1 MSNSNFDTK
10 FLFQLAQAKPT
21 ESSKTIQT
29 VVSNSNKLT
38 ELPSFNLLSP
48 GGLIGGGVAGILL
61 ILGIAG
67 FIYTRLYRIIK
78 PNEAIIRSGGFGP
91 LWSGK
96 TAYTQGGCVVLPGLH
111 QTISVPLSEVRIKVI
126 RKGKGESDGDQGAVR
141 TKDYLRAKLSAT
153 MYVVVDI
160 DAVETAAARL
170 CKDSSGKV
178 TEPDIRTA
186 VEARCDDALRNAAK
200 QRTLTEIDSDKV
212 GFGTD
217 VKNSLQQSL
226 DSLGLTLQ
234 DVTLTD
240 IEEDATAYQDN
251 DYFDVQ
257 GKREREEKVCQSKL
271 ETAKVQSETE
281 TQLAA
286 VDRDKALELQTIQLE
301 KEQAEATLEAETIVI
316 KAEKQREA
324 EEGKE
329 QQLSLLAKKKESFEL
344 EKEQARINKQ
354 ISVMEAQ
361 QDADKRLLL
370 KQQEVEIAD
379 IDRQTAIEESQQDA
393 QKKLLLKKQ
402 EVEVADINR
411 ETTIEKTKQT
421 SEQEL
426 IVKRQEVMVA
436 EQEAR
441 QEVATSEKQ
450 TNEIQA
456 QVATAES
463 AIETAKEIE
472 VAERNKTIA
481 ELLAEQQAN
490 ARKIQE
496 ETDAL
501 AKAEALKI
509 AAEAEANALQIKAQG
524 DLAAANDTA
533 QSIVVIAEARK
544 EEKLKLAEGE
554 LEYIKAINSKE
565 EIIITAELL
574 RELAPDLVKQLPQIA
589 QNLTPEVKEAKL
601 YSFGNGDSNSSG
613 ATKQLASI
621 SGLGMLQEILDSDAG
636 SQAVSALTKILKNKA
651 ILSDLEGMEAYN
663 PKSSEI

>member
-10 FLFQLAQAKPT
+10 FLFQLAQANNT
-21 ESSKTIQT
+21 ESSDTIKTT
-29 VVSNSNKLT
+29 DVNSNQLV

-48 GGLIGGGVAGILL
+48 GGLIGGGIAGILL
-61 ILGIAG
+61 ILAVAG
-67 FIYTRLYRIIK
+67 FVYTRLYRIIK
-78 PNEAIIRSGGFGP
+78 PNESIIRSGGFGP

-96 TAYTQGGCVVLPGLH
+96 TAFTQGGCVVLPGLH
-111 QTISVPLSEVRIKVI
+111 QTISVPLSEVRIQVI

-141 TKDYLRAKLSAT
+141 TKDYLRAKLTAT

-160 DAVETAAARL
+160 DSVETAAARL
-170 CKDSSGKV
+170 CRDSSGKV
-178 TEPDIRTA
+178 TEADIRAA

-217 VKNSLQQSL
+217 VKTSLQQSL

-240 IEEDATAYQDN
+240 IEEDAAAYQDN

-281 TQLAA
+281 TKLAE

-301 KEQAEATLEAETIVI
+301 KEQAESTLKAETIVI

-329 QQLSLLAKKKESFEL
+329 QQLALLAKRKESLEL
-344 EKEQARINKQ
+344 EKEQAKIDRQ
-354 ISVMEAQ
+354 TSVEEAR
-361 QDADKRLLL
+361 QDSQKKLLL

-379 IDRQTAIEESQQDA
+379 IDRKTAIEESQQDA
-393 QKKLLLKKQ
+393 QKKLLLKQ
-402 EVEVADINR
+402 QQVEVADIDR
-411 ETTIEKTKQT
+411 DTTVKKAKQT

-426 IVKRQEVMVA
+426 ILKRQEVMVA

-441 QEVATSEKQ
+441 QQVATSEKQ

-463 AIETAKEIE
+463 AIMTAKELE
-472 VAERNKTIA
+472 VAQRNKTIA

-490 ARKIQE
+490 ARKIQH

-509 AAEAEANALQIKAQG
+509 AAEADANARKIKAQG
-524 DLAAANDTA
+524 DLDAANDTA
-533 QSIVVIAEARK
+533 QSIVVIAEAKK
-544 EEKLKLAEGE
+544 EEKIKLAEGE
-554 LEYIKAINSKE
+554 LEYIKAVNSKE

-574 RELAPDLVKQLPQIA
+574 RELAPDLIKQLPEIA
-589 QNLTPEVKEAKL
+589 RNLTPEVEEAKL
-601 YSFGNGDSNSSG
+601 YSFGGDKSSG

-621 SGLGMLQEILDSDAG
+621 SGLGMLQEILDSNVG
-636 SQAVSALTKILKNKA
+636 SQTVSALTKFLNSKA
-651 ILSDLEGMEAYN
+651 VESNGSVQIENSR
-663 PKSSEI
+663 K

>member
-1 MSNSNFDTK
+1 MTNNFILMSNSNFDTK
-10 FLFQLAQAKPT
+10 FLFQLAQANNT
-21 ESSKTIQT
+21 ESSNSIET
-29 VVSNSNKLT
+29 VDSNSSQLF

-48 GGLIGGGVAGILL
+48 GGLIGSGIAGVLL
-61 ILGIAG
+61 ILAVAG
-67 FIYTRLYRIIK
+67 FVYTRLYRIIK
-78 PNEAIIRSGGFGP
+78 PNESIIRSGGFGP

-96 TAYTQGGCVVLPGLH
+96 SAFTQGGCVVLPGLH
-111 QTISVPLSEVRIKVI
+111 QTISVPLSEVRIQVI

-141 TKDYLRAKLSAT
+141 TKDYLRAKLTAT

-160 DAVETAAARL
+160 DSVETAAARL
-170 CKDSSGKV
+170 CRDSSGKV
-178 TEPDIRTA
+178 TEADIRGA
-186 VEARCDDALRNAAK
+186 VVARCDDALRNAAK

-217 VKNSLQQSL
+217 VKTSLQQSL

-240 IEEDATAYQDN
+240 IEEDAAAYQDN

-301 KEQAEATLEAETIVI
+301 KEQAESTLEAETIVI

-329 QQLSLLAKKKESFEL
+329 QQLALLAKRKESFEL
-344 EKEQARINKQ
+344 EKEQAKIDKQ
-354 ISVMEAQ
+354 TSLEEAR
-361 QDADKRLLL
+361 QDSQKKLLL
-370 KQQEVEIAD
+370 KQQEVEVAN
-379 IDRQTAIEESQQDA
+379 ID
-393 QKKLLLKKQ
+393 
-402 EVEVADINR
+402 R
-411 ETTIEKTKQT
+411 ETTVKKAKQT

-426 IVKRQEVMVA
+426 ILKHQEVMVA

-441 QEVATSEKQ
+441 QQVAKSEKQ

-463 AIETAKEIE
+463 AIVTATEVE

-490 ARKIQE
+490 ARKIQQ

-509 AAEAEANALQIKAQG
+509 AAEAEANAQKIKAQG
-524 DLAAANDTA
+524 DLDAANDTA
-533 QSIVVIAEARK
+533 QSIVVIAEAKK

-565 EIIITAELL
+565 EIVITAELL

-601 YSFGNGDSNSSG
+601 YSFGNGDNNSLG

-621 SGLGMLQEILDSDAG
+621 SGLGMLQEILDSNVG
-636 SQAVSALTKILKNKA
+636 SQTVSALTKFLNNKA
-651 ILSDLEGMEAYN
+651 VESDGKRIQDN
-663 PKSSEI
+663 FN

>member
-1 MSNSNFDTK
+1 MSNFNTK
-10 FLFQLAQAKPT
+10 FLYQIAQANQR
-21 ESSKTIQT
+21 ERENAIETIE
-29 VVSNSNKLT
+29 SNSSNLL
-38 ELPSFNLLSP
+38 ELPSFNLFSP
-48 GGLIGGGVAGILL
+48 GGLIAGGVAGVFL
-61 ILGIAG
+61 ILAVAG
-67 FIYTRLYRIIK
+67 FVYTRLYRIIK

-96 TAYTQGGCVVLPGLH
+96 TAFTQGGCVVLPGLH
-111 QTISVPLSEVRIKVI
+111 QTIGVPLSEVRIQI
-126 RKGKGESDGDQGAVR
+126 TRKGESYEDQGAVR
-141 TKDYLRAKLSAT
+141 TKDYLRAKLTAT

-160 DAVETAAARL
+160 DSVETAAARL
-170 CKDSSGKV
+170 CGDSSGKV
-178 TEPDIRTA
+178 TEANIRAA

-217 VKNSLQQSL
+217 VKDSLQQSL

-240 IEEDATAYQDN
+240 IEEDATAYKNN

-329 QQLSLLAKKKESFEL
+329 EQMALLAKKKETFEL
-344 EKEQARINKQ
+344 EKEQAKIDKQ
-354 ISVMEAQ
+354 TSIEETQ
-361 QDADKRLLL
+361 QDARKKLLL
-370 KQQEVEIAD
+370 KQQEVEVAD
-379 IDRQTAIEESQQDA
+379 IDRT
-393 QKKLLLKKQ
+393 
-402 EVEVADINR
+402 
-411 ETTIEKTKQT
+411 TTIQKAQQT

-426 IVKRQEVMVA
+426 IIKRQEVLVA
-436 EQEAR
+436 DQQSR
-441 QEVATSEKQ
+441 QQVAASEKQ

-456 QVATAES
+456 EVAAAES
-463 AIETAKEIE
+463 AITTATEIE
-472 VAERNKTIA
+472 VAEREKQIA

-490 ARKIQE
+490 ARKIQQ

-501 AKAEALKI
+501 ARAEAQRIAAMAESEALK
-509 AAEAEANALQIKAQG
+509 IKAQG

-533 QSIVVIAEARK
+533 ESIVLIAEARK
-544 EEKLKLAEGE
+544 EEKLRLAEGE

-574 RELAPDLVKQLPQIA
+574 RELAPDLVRQLPQIA

-601 YSFGNGDSNSSG
+601 YSFGNGGDNSSG

-621 SGLGMLQEILDSDAG
+621 SGLGMLQEIMDTNLG
-636 SQAVSALTKILKNKA
+636 SQAITSLTGLLNSKAGESSSATPDKDPQ
-651 ILSDLEGMEAYN
+651 STEE
-663 PKSSEI
+663 

>member
-1 MSNSNFDTK
+1 MSNYNFNTK
-10 FLFQLAQAKPT
+10 FLLQLPQIDRNQESKSIKT
-21 ESSKTIQT
+21 IESS
-29 VVSNSNKLT
+29 S
-38 ELPSFNLLSP
+38 SFPLNLISP
-48 GGLIGGGVAGILL
+48 GGLIGGGLAGILL
-61 ILGIAG
+61 VLIVAG

-91 LWSGK
+91 FWSGK
-96 TAYTQGGCVVLPGLH
+96 NAFTQGGCVVIPGLH
-111 QTISVPLSEVRIKVI
+111 KTIGVPLSEVRIQII
-126 RKGKGESDGDQGAVR
+126 RKGESSDDRGAVR
-141 TKDYLRAKLSAT
+141 TKDYLRAKLTAT

-160 DAVETAAARL
+160 NSVETAAARL
-170 CKDSSGKV
+170 CSDSSSTV
-178 TEPDIRTA
+178 TEANIRAA

-240 IEEDATAYQDN
+240 IEEDATAYRNN

-286 VDRDKALELQTIQLE
+286 VDRDKALELQTIKLE
-301 KEQAEATLEAETIVI
+301 KEQAEATLEAETLVI

-329 QQLSLLAKKKESFEL
+329 EQQALLAKKKEMFEL
-344 EKEQARINKQ
+344 EKEQAKIDKQ
-354 ISVMEAQ
+354 TSIQEAE
-361 QDADKRLLL
+361 QD
-370 KQQEVEIAD
+370 
-379 IDRQTAIEESQQDA
+379 S
-393 QKKLLLKKQ
+393 QKKLLLKQQ

-411 ETTIEKTKQT
+411 QTTVKKAKQE

-426 IVKRQEVMVA
+426 IVKRKEVMVA
-436 EQEAR
+436 DQEAR
-441 QEVATSEKQ
+441 QQIAKSEKE

-456 QVATAES
+456 QVAAAES
-463 AIETAKEIE
+463 SITTAKEIE
-472 VAERNKTIA
+472 EAERNKTIA
-481 ELLAEQQAN
+481 ELLAQQQAN
-490 ARKIQE
+490 ARKIQQ
-496 ETDAL
+496 ETDAQ
-501 AKAEALKI
+501 AQAEALKI
-509 AAEAEANALQIKAQG
+509 AATAEANAQKIKAQG

-533 QSIVVIAEARK
+533 ESIVVIAEARK
-544 EEKLKLAEGE
+544 EEKLKLAQGE
-554 LEYIKAINSKE
+554 LEYIKAVNSKE
-565 EIIITAELL
+565 EIVITAELL
-574 RELAPDLVKQLPQIA
+574 RELAPDLIEQLPQIA

-601 YSFGNGDSNSSG
+601 YSFGNGDNNSSG

-621 SGLGMLQEILDSDAG
+621 SGLGILQEIMESNIG
-636 SQAVSALTKILKNKA
+636 SQAVSTLTKFLDSKALKNQVT
-651 ILSDLEGMEAYN
+651 N
-663 PKSSEI
+663 QEIVE

>member
-1 MSNSNFDTK
+1 MIMSNSNFNTK
-10 FLFQLAQAKPT
+10 FLYQLAQT
-21 ESSKTIQT
+21 ETT
-29 VVSNSNKLT
+29 NESNSIET
-38 ELPSFNLLSP
+38 IDSNLNTPLVSTLNLISP
-48 GGLIGGGVAGILL
+48 GSLIGGGIAGILL
-61 ILGIAG
+61 VLMVAG

-91 LWSGK
+91 FWSGK
-96 TAYTQGGCVVLPGLH
+96 TAFTQGGCVVIPGLH
-111 QTISVPLSEVRIKVI
+111 QIIGVPLSEVRIQVT
-126 RKGKGESDGDQGAVR
+126 RKGESYDDQGAVR
-141 TKDYLRAKLSAT
+141 TKDYLRAKLTAT

-160 DAVETAAARL
+160 NAAETSAARL
-170 CKDSSGKV
+170 CNDASGKV
-178 TEPDIRTA
+178 TEADIRAA

-240 IEEDATAYQDN
+240 IEEDATAYRDN

-301 KEQAEATLEAETIVI
+301 KEQAEATLKAETTVI

-324 EEGKE
+324 EEGQEK
-329 QQLSLLAKKKESFEL
+329 QMALLAKKREAFEL
-344 EKEQARINKQ
+344 EKEQARMDKETSIQ
-354 ISVMEAQ
+354 EA
-361 QDADKRLLL
+361 
-370 KQQEVEIAD
+370 E
-379 IDRQTAIEESQQDA
+379 QDA
-393 QKKLLLKKQ
+393 QKKLLLKQQ

-411 ETTIEKTKQT
+411 ETAVKKAKQT

-426 IVKRQEVMVA
+426 ILKRQEVLVA
-436 EQEAR
+436 DQEAQQR
-441 QEVATSEKQ
+441 VAASEKQ

-463 AIETAKEIE
+463 AITTATKIE
-472 VAERNKTIA
+472 VAERNKKIT

-490 ARKIQE
+490 ARKILQ
-496 ETDAL
+496 ETDA
-501 AKAEALKI
+501 
-509 AAEAEANALQIKAQG
+509 
-524 DLAAANDTA
+524 
-533 QSIVVIAEARK
+533 
-544 EEKLKLAEGE
+544 
-554 LEYIKAINSKE
+554 
-565 EIIITAELL
+565 
-574 RELAPDLVKQLPQIA
+574 
-589 QNLTPEVKEAKL
+589 AKL
-601 YSFGNGDSNSSG
+601 YSFGDGNNNSSS

-621 SGLGMLQEILDSDAG
+621 SGLGMLQEILESNVG
-636 SQAVSALTKILKNKA
+636 SQAVSTLTGLLNNKA
-651 ILSDLEGMEAYN
+651 VGN
-663 PKSSEI
+663 SSQNNISSATEKK

>member
-10 FLFQLAQAKPT
+10 FLYQLAQINTT
-21 ESSKTIQT
+21 EESNSIKTID
-29 VVSNSNKLT
+29 SNSSQLI

-48 GGLIGGGVAGILL
+48 GGLIGGGIAGVLL
-61 ILGIAG
+61 ILAVAG
-67 FIYTRLYRIIK
+67 FVYTRLYRIIK
-78 PNEAIIRSGGFGP
+78 PNESIIRSGGFGP

-96 TAYTQGGCVVLPGLH
+96 SAFTQGGCVVLPGLH
-111 QTISVPLSEVRIKVI
+111 QTISVPLSEVRIQVI

-141 TKDYLRAKLSAT
+141 TKDYLRAKLTAT

-160 DAVETAAARL
+160 DSVETAAARL
-170 CKDSSGKV
+170 CRDSSGKV
-178 TEPDIRTA
+178 TEADIRAA
-186 VEARCDDALRNAAK
+186 VVARCDDALRNAAK
-200 QRTLTEIDSDKV
+200 QRTLTQIDSDKV

-240 IEEDATAYQDN
+240 IEEDAAAYQDN

-316 KAEKQREA
+316 KAEKRREA

-329 QQLSLLAKKKESFEL
+329 QQLALLAKKKESFEL
-344 EKEQARINKQ
+344 EKEQAKINKQ
-354 ISVMEAQ
+354 TSV
-361 QDADKRLLL
+361 
-370 KQQEVEIAD
+370 
-379 IDRQTAIEESQQDA
+379 EESQQDA
-393 QKKLLLKKQ
+393 QKKLLVKQQ
-402 EVEVADINR
+402 EVEVADVDR
-411 ETTIEKTKQT
+411 ETTVKKAKQT
-421 SEQEL
+421 SQQEL

-436 EQEAR
+436 EQQAR
-441 QEVATSEKQ
+441 QQVAKSEKQ

-463 AIETAKEIE
+463 AIVTAKEVE

-490 ARKIQE
+490 AKKIQQ

-501 AKAEALKI
+501 AKANARKI
-509 AAEAEANALQIKAQG
+509 EAQG
-524 DLAAANDTA
+524 DLDAANDTA

-544 EEKLKLAEGE
+544 QEKLKLAEGE

-589 QNLTPEVKEAKL
+589 QNLTFEVKEAKL
-601 YSFGNGDSNSSG
+601 YSFGNGDNNSSG

-621 SGLGMLQEILDSDAG
+621 SGLGMLQEIFDSNVG
-636 SQAVSALTKILKNKA
+636 SQTVSALTKFLNSKA
-651 ILSDLEGMEAYN
+651 IESDAEQIKN
-663 PKSSEI
+663 N

>member
-10 FLFQLAQAKPT
+10 FLFQLAQTNPT
-21 ESSKTIQT
+21 ESSNTINT
-29 VVSNSNKLT
+29 IDSNSSNLL

-48 GGLIGGGVAGILL
+48 GGLITGGIAGVLL
-61 ILGIAG
+61 ILATAG

-78 PNEAIIRSGGFGP
+78 PNESIIRSGGFGP

-96 TAYTQGGCVVLPGLH
+96 TAFTQGGCVVLPGLH
-111 QTISVPLSEVRIKVI
+111 QTISVPLSEVRIQVI

-141 TKDYLRAKLSAT
+141 TKDYLRAKLTAT

-160 DAVETAAARL
+160 DSVETAAARL
-170 CKDSSGKV
+170 CRDSSGKV
-178 TEPDIRTA
+178 TEADIRAA
-186 VEARCDDALRNAAK
+186 VVARCDDALRNAAK

-212 GFGTD
+212 GFGSD

-240 IEEDATAYQDN
+240 IEEDAAAYQDN

-301 KEQAEATLEAETIVI
+301 KEQAEATLEAETTVI

-329 QQLSLLAKKKESFEL
+329 QQLALLAKKKESFEL
-344 EKEQARINKQ
+344 EKEQAKIDKQ
-354 ISVMEAQ
+354 TS
-361 QDADKRLLL
+361 
-370 KQQEVEIAD
+370 
-379 IDRQTAIEESQQDA
+379 IEEAQQDA
-393 QKKLLLKKQ
+393 QKKLLLKQQ
-402 EVEVADINR
+402 EVEVADIDR
-411 ETTIEKTKQT
+411 ETTVKKAKQT

-426 IVKRQEVMVA
+426 IVKRQEVLVA
-436 EQEAR
+436 DQEAR
-441 QEVATSEKQ
+441 QEVAKSEKQ

-463 AIETAKEIE
+463 AIMTATEIE
-472 VAERNKTIA
+472 VAERNKQIA
-481 ELLAEQQAN
+481 ELLAAQQAN
-490 ARKIQE
+490 ARKIQQ

-501 AKAEALKI
+501 AKAESLKI
-509 AAEAEANALQIKAQG
+509 EASAEANAQKIKAQG

-533 QSIVVIAEARK
+533 QSIVVIAEAKK

-574 RELAPDLVKQLPQIA
+574 KELAPDLVKQLPQIA

-601 YSFGNGDSNSSG
+601 YSFGNGDNSSSG

-621 SGLGMLQEILDSDAG
+621 SGLGMLQEILDSNVG
-636 SQAVSALTKILKNKA
+636 SQTVSALTKFLNSKAVEGDEQIKIKN
-651 ILSDLEGMEAYN
+651 SYQ
-663 PKSSEI
+663 

>member
-1 MSNSNFDTK
+1 MSNSNFNSK
-10 FLFQLAQAKPT
+10 FLFQLAQNQTDYSLANNQNQ
-21 ESSKTIQT
+21 SKTIDP
-29 VVSNSNKLT
+29 NLNNFL
-38 ELPSFNLLSP
+38 ELPFNLISP

-61 ILGIAG
+61 ILIVTG
-67 FIYTRLYRIIK
+67 FVYTRLYRIIK
-78 PNEAIIRSGGFGP
+78 PNEAVIRSGGCGP

-96 TAYTQGGCVVLPGLH
+96 HGFTQGGCVVIPGLH
-111 QTISVPLSEVRIKVI
+111 QIISVPLNEVRIQVI
-126 RKGKGESDGDQGAVR
+126 RKGESVDDQGAVR
-141 TKDYLRAKLSAT
+141 TKDYLRARLTAT

-160 DAVETAAARL
+160 DSVETAAARL
-170 CKDSSGKV
+170 CNNSSGKV
-178 TEPDIRTA
+178 TEADIRAA

-212 GFGTD
+212 GFGSD
-217 VKNSLQQSL
+217 VKDSLQQSL

-240 IEEDATAYQDN
+240 IEEDATAYRDN

-271 ETAKVQSETE
+271 ETAQVQSETE
-281 TQLAA
+281 TKLAA
-286 VDRDKALELQTIQLE
+286 VDRDKALELQTIKLE
-301 KEQAEATLEAETIVI
+301 KEQAEATLEAETTVI

-329 QQLSLLAKKKESFEL
+329 KQLALLAKKKEAFEL
-344 EKEQARINKQ
+344 EKEQAKIDKQ
-354 ISVMEAQ
+354 TS
-361 QDADKRLLL
+361 
-370 KQQEVEIAD
+370 
-379 IDRQTAIEESQQDA
+379 IEETEQDA
-393 QKKLLLKKQ
+393 QKKLLLKRQ
-402 EVEVADINR
+402 EVEVANINR
-411 ETTIEKTKQT
+411 QTTVEKAKQT

-426 IVKRQEVMVA
+426 IIKRQEVLIA
-436 EQEAR
+436 DREAR
-441 QEVATSEKQ
+441 QQVAASEKQ

-463 AIETAKEIE
+463 AIKTATEIE
-472 VAERNKTIA
+472 VAERNKKIA
-481 ELLAEQQAN
+481 ELLAQQQAN
-490 ARKIQE
+490 ARKIEQ

-509 AAEAEANALQIKAQG
+509 AATAETDAQKIKAQG

-533 QSIVVIAEARK
+533 ESIIVIAEARK

-574 RELAPDLVKQLPQIA
+574 RELAPDFVKQLPQIA

-601 YSFGNGDSNSSG
+601 YSFGDAGNNSAG

-621 SGLGMLQEILDSDAG
+621 SGLGMLQEIIDSNIG
-636 SQAVSALTKILKNKA
+636 SQAMSSLTKFLKSKTA
-651 ILSDLEGMEAYN
+651 ED
-663 PKSSEI
+663 SSVVAD

>member
-10 FLFQLAQAKPT
+10 FLFQLAQANNT
-21 ESSKTIQT
+21 ESSNSIET
-29 VVSNSNKLT
+29 VDSNSSQLF

-48 GGLIGGGVAGILL
+48 GGLIGSGIAGVLL
-61 ILGIAG
+61 ILAVAG
-67 FIYTRLYRIIK
+67 FVYTRLYRIIK
-78 PNEAIIRSGGFGP
+78 PNESIIRSGGFGP

-96 TAYTQGGCVVLPGLH
+96 SAFTQGGCVVLPGLH
-111 QTISVPLSEVRIKVI
+111 QTISVPLSEVRIQVI

-141 TKDYLRAKLSAT
+141 TKDYLRAKLTAT

-160 DAVETAAARL
+160 DSVETAAARL
-170 CKDSSGKV
+170 CRDSSGKV
-178 TEPDIRTA
+178 TEADIRGA
-186 VEARCDDALRNAAK
+186 VVARCDDALRNAAK

-217 VKNSLQQSL
+217 VKTSLQQSL

-240 IEEDATAYQDN
+240 IEEDAAAYQDN

-301 KEQAEATLEAETIVI
+301 KEQAESTLEAETIVI

-329 QQLSLLAKKKESFEL
+329 QQLALLAKRKESFEL
-344 EKEQARINKQ
+344 EKEQAKIDKQ
-354 ISVMEAQ
+354 TSLEEAR
-361 QDADKRLLL
+361 QDSQKKLLL
-370 KQQEVEIAD
+370 KQQEVEVAN
-379 IDRQTAIEESQQDA
+379 ID
-393 QKKLLLKKQ
+393 
-402 EVEVADINR
+402 R
-411 ETTIEKTKQT
+411 ETTVKKAKQT

-426 IVKRQEVMVA
+426 ILKHQEVMVA

-441 QEVATSEKQ
+441 QQVAKSEKQ

-463 AIETAKEIE
+463 AIVTATEVE

-490 ARKIQE
+490 ARKIQQ

-509 AAEAEANALQIKAQG
+509 AAEAEANAQKIKAQG
-524 DLAAANDTA
+524 DLDAANDTA
-533 QSIVVIAEARK
+533 QSIVVIAEAKK

-565 EIIITAELL
+565 EIVITAELL

-601 YSFGNGDSNSSG
+601 YSFGNGDNNSLG

-621 SGLGMLQEILDSDAG
+621 SGLGMLQEILDSNVG
-636 SQAVSALTKILKNKA
+636 SQTVSALTKFLNNKA
-651 ILSDLEGMEAYN
+651 VESDGKRIQDN
-663 PKSSEI
+663 FN

>member
-1 MSNSNFDTK
+1 MSNSNFNTK
-10 FLFQLAQAKPT
+10 FLFQLAQIET
-21 ESSKTIQT
+21 TNE
-29 VVSNSNKLT
+29 SNSIPIIDSNLNQ
-38 ELPSFNLLSP
+38 PLLSTSNLITP
-48 GGLIGGGVAGILL
+48 GNLIGGGVAGILIVL
-61 ILGIAG
+61 MVAG
-67 FIYTRLYRIIK
+67 FIYTRLYHIIK

-91 LWSGK
+91 FWSGK
-96 TAYTQGGCVVLPGLH
+96 TAFTQGGCVVVPGLH
-111 QTISVPLSEVRIKVI
+111 QTISVPLSEVRIQVT
-126 RKGKGESDGDQGAVR
+126 RKGESYDDQGAVR
-141 TKDYLRAKLSAT
+141 TKDYLRAKLTAT
-153 MYVVVDI
+153 MYVVVDTS
-160 DAVETAAARL
+160 AVETAAARL
-170 CKDSSGKV
+170 CNDSSGKV
-178 TEPDIRTA
+178 TETDIRAA

-217 VKNSLQQSL
+217 VKDSLQQSL

-240 IEEDATAYQDN
+240 IEEDATAYKDN

-301 KEQAEATLEAETIVI
+301 KEQAEATLKAETTVI

-324 EEGKE
+324 EEGQEK
-329 QQLSLLAKKKESFEL
+329 QLALLAKKKEAFEL
-344 EKEQARINKQ
+344 EKEQARIDKQ
-354 ISVMEAQ
+354 TS
-361 QDADKRLLL
+361 
-370 KQQEVEIAD
+370 
-379 IDRQTAIEESQQDA
+379 IEEAQQDA
-393 QKKLLLKKQ
+393 QKKLLLKQQ
-402 EVEVADINR
+402 EVEVTDIER
-411 ETTIEKTKQT
+411 ETTVNKAKQT

-426 IVKRQEVMVA
+426 IVKGKEVMVA

-441 QEVATSEKQ
+441 QQIAASEKQ

-463 AIETAKEIE
+463 AIKTATEIE
-472 VAERNKTIA
+472 VAERNKKIA

-490 ARKIQE
+490 ARKIQQ

-501 AKAEALKI
+501 AQAEAFKIEANARKIQQETDALAQAESLKI
-509 AAEAEANALQIKAQG
+509 EATAAAEAQKIKAQG
-524 DLAAANDTA
+524 DLSAANDTA

-554 LEYIKAINSKE
+554 LEYIKAVNSKE
-565 EIIITAELL
+565 EIIITTELL
-574 RELAPDLVKQLPQIA
+574 RELAPDLIKQLPHIA

-601 YSFGNGDSNSSG
+601 YSFGDGSNNSSG

-621 SGLGMLQEILDSDAG
+621 SGLGMLQEILESNVG
-636 SQAVSALTKILKNKA
+636 SQAVSTLTGLLNSKA
-651 ILSDLEGMEAYN
+651 VEN
-663 PKSSEI
+663 SSQEYKVSS

>member
-1 MSNSNFDTK
+1 MLMSNPNFDPK
-10 FLFQLAQAKPT
+10 FLFQLAQIDNS
-21 ESSKTIQT
+21 ESSNTIQT
-29 VVSNSNKLT
+29 VDPNSKNSW
-38 ELPSFNLLSP
+38 ELPTFNLLSP
-48 GGLIGGGVAGILL
+48 GGLIGGGAVGIFIVLAV
-61 ILGIAG
+61 AG

-96 TAYTQGGCVVLPGLH
+96 TAFTQGGCVVLPGLH
-111 QTISVPLSEVRIKVI
+111 QTISVPLSEVRIQVV
-126 RKGKGESDGDQGAVR
+126 RKGESYEDQGAVR
-141 TKDYLRAKLSAT
+141 TKDYLRAKLTAT

-160 DAVETAAARL
+160 DSVETAAARL
-170 CKDSSGKV
+170 CSNASGKV
-178 TEPDIRTA
+178 TEKDIHAA

-217 VKNSLQQSL
+217 VKTSLQQSL

-301 KEQAEATLEAETIVI
+301 KEQAESTLKAETIVI

-329 QQLSLLAKKKESFEL
+329 QQLAMLAKKKESFEL
-344 EKEQARINKQ
+344 EKEQAK
-354 ISVMEAQ
+354 
-361 QDADKRLLL
+361 
-370 KQQEVEIAD
+370 
-379 IDRQTAIEESQQDA
+379 IDRETSVEESQQDA
-393 QKKLLLKKQ
+393 RKKLLFKQQ
-402 EVEVADINR
+402 EVEVAEIDR
-411 ETTIEKTKQT
+411 ETIVEKAKQT

-426 IVKRQEVMVA
+426 IAKRQEVMVA

-441 QEVATSEKQ
+441 QQVAASEKQ

-456 QVATAES
+456 QVAAAES
-463 AIETAKEIE
+463 GIITAKEVE

-501 AKAEALKI
+501 AKAETLKI
-509 AAEAEANALQIKAQG
+509 AAEAEANALKIKAQG
-524 DLAAANDTA
+524 DLDAANDTA

-589 QNLTPEVKEAKL
+589 QNLTPEVQEAKL
-601 YSFGNGDSNSSG
+601 YSFGNGDNNSAG

-621 SGLGMLQEILDSDAG
+621 SGLGMLQEILDSDLG
-636 SQAVSALTKILKNKA
+636 SQTMSTLSKFLQNKA
-651 ILSDLEGMEAYN
+651 AAN
-663 PKSSEI
+663 SSEPIETNNS

>member
-1 MSNSNFDTK
+1 MSNSNFNSK
-10 FLFQLAQAKPT
+10 FLLQLAVPQNQKKSQSIET
-21 ESSKTIQT
+21 IEST
-29 VVSNSNKLT
+29 SNNIT
-38 ELPSFNLLSP
+38 PSTMNLISP
-48 GGLIGGGVAGILL
+48 ENLIGGGIAGIFLILL
-61 ILGIAG
+61 IAG
-67 FIYTRLYRIIK
+67 FVYTRLYRIIK

-91 LWSGK
+91 FWSGK
-96 TAYTQGGCVVLPGLH
+96 SAFTQGGCVVIPGLH
-111 QTISVPLSEVRIKVI
+111 QTIGVPLSEVRIQIV
-126 RKGKGESDGDQGAVR
+126 RKGESHEDQGAVR
-141 TKDYLRAKLSAT
+141 TKDYLRAKLTAT

-160 DAVETAAARL
+160 NSVETAAARL
-170 CKDSSGKV
+170 CNGTSRKV
-178 TEPDIRTA
+178 TESDIRAA

-217 VKNSLQQSL
+217 VKDSLQQSL

-240 IEEDATAYQDN
+240 IEEDATAYRNN

-329 QQLSLLAKKKESFEL
+329 EQLALLIKKREAFEL
-344 EKEQARINKQ
+344 EKEQAKIDKQ
-354 ISVMEAQ
+354 TSIEEAQ
-361 QDADKRLLL
+361 QDA
-370 KQQEVEIAD
+370 E
-379 IDRQTAIEESQQDA
+379 
-393 QKKLLLKKQ
+393 KKLLLKRQ
-402 EVEVADINR
+402 EVQVADINR
-411 ETTIEKTKQT
+411 ETTVEKAKQT

-426 IVKRQEVMVA
+426 IAKRQEVMVA
-436 EQEAR
+436 DQQAR
-441 QEVATSEKQ
+441 QKVAASEKQ

-456 QVATAES
+456 QVAAAENGIVTA
-463 AIETAKEIE
+463 AEIE
-472 VAERNKTIA
+472 IAQRNKKIA
-481 ELLAEQQAN
+481 EILAQQQAN
-490 ARKIQE
+490 ARKIEQ
-496 ETDAL
+496 ETDAM
-501 AKAEALKI
+501 AIAEAKK
-509 AAEAEANALQIKAQG
+509 IKAQG

-533 QSIVVIAEARK
+533 ESIVLIAEARK

-565 EIIITAELL
+565 KVIITAELL
-574 RELAPDLVKQLPQIA
+574 EKLAPGLVQQLPQIA

-601 YSFGNGDSNSSG
+601 YSFGNGNNDSSG
-613 ATKQLASI
+613 ASKQLASI
-621 SGLGMLQEILDSDAG
+621 SALGMLQEILESNLG
-636 SQAVSALTKILKNKA
+636 SQAVST
-651 ILSDLEGMEAYN
+651 LSEFLNSKGAEDNSGLSVLPKDLE
-663 PKSSEI
+663 

>member
-10 FLFQLAQAKPT
+10 FLYQLAQIKNT
-21 ESSKTIQT
+21 EESNTIKTID
-29 VVSNSNKLT
+29 SNSNKLL
-38 ELPSFNLLSP
+38 ELPSFDLLSP
-48 GGLIGGGVAGILL
+48 GGLIAGGIAGVLL
-61 ILGIAG
+61 ILAIAG

-78 PNEAIIRSGGFGP
+78 PNESIIRSGGFGP

-96 TAYTQGGCVVLPGLH
+96 TAFTQGGCVVLPGLH
-111 QTISVPLSEVRIKVI
+111 QTISVPLSEVRIQVI

-141 TKDYLRAKLSAT
+141 TKDYLRAKLTAT

-160 DAVETAAARL
+160 DSVETAAARL
-170 CKDSSGKV
+170 CRDSSGKV
-178 TEPDIRTA
+178 TEADIRAA

-240 IEEDATAYQDN
+240 IEEDAAAYQDN

-271 ETAKVQSETE
+271 ETAKVQSETA

-301 KEQAEATLEAETIVI
+301 KEQAEATLEAETTVI

-329 QQLSLLAKKKESFEL
+329 QQLALLAKRKESLEL
-344 EKEQARINKQ
+344 EKEQAKIDKLTS
-354 ISVMEAQ
+354 IEEAQ
-361 QDADKRLLL
+361 QD
-370 KQQEVEIAD
+370 
-379 IDRQTAIEESQQDA
+379 S
-393 QKKLLLKKQ
+393 QKKLLLKQQ

-411 ETTIEKTKQT
+411 ETTVKKAKQT

-426 IVKRQEVMVA
+426 IVKRQEVLVA
-436 EQEAR
+436 DQEAR
-441 QEVATSEKQ
+441 QQVAASEKQ

-456 QVATAES
+456 QVAAAES
-463 AIETAKEIE
+463 AIMTATEIE

-490 ARKIQE
+490 ARKIQQ

-509 AAEAEANALQIKAQG
+509 AAEAEANAQKIKAQG

-601 YSFGNGDSNSSG
+601 YSFGDAGNNSTG

-621 SGLGMLQEILDSDAG
+621 SGLGMLQEILDSNVG
-636 SQAVSALTKILKNKA
+636 SQAVSTLTGFLNSKGVASNSNTTKTKNSQA
-651 ILSDLEGMEAYN
+651 IE
-663 PKSSEI
+663 